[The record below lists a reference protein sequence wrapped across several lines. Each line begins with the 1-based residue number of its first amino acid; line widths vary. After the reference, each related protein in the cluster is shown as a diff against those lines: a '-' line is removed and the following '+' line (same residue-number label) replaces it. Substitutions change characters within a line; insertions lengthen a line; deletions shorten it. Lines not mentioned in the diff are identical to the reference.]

1 MRSVPLAEDL
11 ECCLLRGSTCR
22 AGVRA
27 AMRSMICG
35 SRSCTP
41 PECGDVEGLLVG
53 EGVSGRGGGRSMGSG
68 D

>member
-11 ECCLLRGSTCR
+11 ECCLLRGGTCR

-27 AMRSMICG
+27 AMRRMICG

-41 PECGDVEGLLVG
+41 PKRGHVEGLVAG
-53 EGVSGRGGGRSMGSG
+53 EGVSGRRGA
-68 D
+68 